1 MQNNQAAR
9 QYAQSLAKRYES
21 MRAKGESIYLD
32 VGDFDRL
39 IEYYLMENDND
50 TAAQLIDL
58 ALSIHPRNE
67 FILLKRVAWL
77 LQSERPQEALALVDQ
92 LPNNEDTELMRA
104 SVYLA
109 LGRKKEAMQLFKRN
123 LSMSKSDQSLY
134 CSDVADVLMH
144 YELYTEAMH
153 FIDQGLQ
160 MNPKDEELYQQAID
174 VSYLKGDMNACV
186 EYFRRLLDE
195 YPYDAQSWARLGSL
209 YLNLNLLNE
218 AVNALEFAN
227 AASSQPELAVCVEL
241 GHAYGRLADYD
252 HAIEAYLQAYQILSE
267 PHAVS
272 LGQSDVAGCLAE
284 CYEHK
289 NDIEQALT
297 WYHRALE
304 HNPEDDMAC
313 VGIAYCLV
321 QNKEYAQAM
330 SYYEKALALNPANK
344 EIWLGIAELLVAIE
358 HFDAAI
364 VAYKQ
369 ALEGLEN
376 PNLEVLFA
384 LANLHFQV
392 GEYQAA
398 LDIFLGIKDR
408 DLSMR
413 NLHLCLAL
421 CYAMLDNQDEADYYL
436 SLAVSDDPKAKQLYD
451 DILMEARKL

>member
-1 MQNNQAAR
+1 MQNNASRQ
-9 QYAQSLAKRYES
+9 QYAQSLAKRYEA

-50 TAAQLIDL
+50 TAAELIDL

-77 LQSERPQEALALVDQ
+77 LQTERPQEALALVEQ
-92 LPNNEDTELMRA
+92 LPQNEDTELMLA

-109 LGRKKEAMQLFKRN
+109 LGRKKEALQLFRRN
-123 LSMSKSDQSLY
+123 LEMSKGDQSLY

-144 YELYTEAMH
+144 YEFYADALA
-153 FIDQGLQ
+153 FIKQGLQ
-160 MNPKDEELYQQAID
+160 HNPKDEELYQQAID
-174 VSYLKGDMNACV
+174 VSYLMGDLNGCV
-186 EYFRRLLDE
+186 DYFRRLLDE

-209 YLNLNLLNE
+209 YLNMNQLEE

-227 AASSQPELAVCVEL
+227 AAASKPELTVCVEL
-241 GHAYGRLADYD
+241 GHAYGRLLQYD
-252 HAIEAYLQAYQILSE
+252 SAIDAYQQAYDLMEE
-267 PHAVS
+267 PHASS
-272 LGQSDVAGCLAE
+272 LGKGDLAGCLAE

-289 NDIEQALT
+289 NELDLALS
-297 WYHRALE
+297 WYYKALE
-304 HNPEDDMAC
+304 HNPQDDMAC
-313 VGIAYCLV
+313 VGIAFCLS
-321 QNKEYAQAM
+321 QQKDYSQAM

-344 EIWLGIAELLVAIE
+344 EIWLGIAELLVTIE
-358 HFDAAI
+358 QYDAAI

-369 ALEGLEN
+369 ALEGVED

-392 GEYQAA
+392 GEYQSA
-398 LDIFLGIKDR
+398 LEIFLLIKDKN
-408 DLSMR
+408 LPMP

-421 CYAMLDNQDEADYYL
+421 CYAMLDQEADAEYYL
-436 SLAVSDDPKAKQLYD
+436 KLAISDDAKAKQVYEE
-451 DILMEARKL
+451 ILKEARQ